1 MNLLCTDTSSV
12 DKHSGNRRTKSLW
25 DATNTKKVQ
34 CGPGTTEYFEF
45 YVFHRDNDDEKGISL
60 KVLL

>member
-34 CGPGTTEYFEF
+34 SGPGTTECLKSFMYFTEIMMMKKA
-45 YVFHRDNDDEKGISL
+45 FH
-60 KVLL
+60 